1 MKIKFDG
8 LIELIEPLKKDE
20 YRRWIVDTEHK
31 GTEDDSIHFPYPCYT
46 AVVDELISQVYA
58 FSEGNP
64 DYELTNYGKL
74 LEERGLEWGS
84 IKEKLTSNKV
94 LAEVIES
101 LNRRKD
107 NGDLTN
113 NGIIRRVEGY
123 FTEFWF

>member
-113 NGIIRRVEGY
+113 NGFIRRVEG
-123 FTEFWF
+123 